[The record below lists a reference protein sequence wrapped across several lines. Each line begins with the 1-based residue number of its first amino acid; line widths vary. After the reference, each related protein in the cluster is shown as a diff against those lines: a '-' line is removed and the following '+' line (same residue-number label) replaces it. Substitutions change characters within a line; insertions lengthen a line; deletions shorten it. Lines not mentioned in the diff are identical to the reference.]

1 MKLHKGEKKTS
12 LNNQC
17 CLIQI
22 RDFNS
27 QSLRTGTVICGD
39 RKARDTATKTVIQV
53 DKHSCKSGFITWEDS
68 QINIV
73 GLHYLRMYYVFV

>member
-1 MKLHKGEKKTS
+1 MKLHKRRKNS

-27 QSLRTGTVICGD
+27 QSIRTGPVICGN
-39 RKARDTATKTVIQV
+39 RKAKDTANSTVIQV
-53 DKHSCKSGFITWEDS
+53 DKHSCPSGFITWKDS

-73 GLHYLRMYYVFV
+73 GLLYLRMYYVFV